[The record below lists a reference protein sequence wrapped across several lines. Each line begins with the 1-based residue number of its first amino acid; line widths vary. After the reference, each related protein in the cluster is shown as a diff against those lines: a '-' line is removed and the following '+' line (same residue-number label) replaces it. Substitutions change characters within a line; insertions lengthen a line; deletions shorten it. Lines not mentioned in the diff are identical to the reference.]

1 MEIRFTSLAPAERKI
16 EITEAELKHAQNV
29 VNRYFLHMLP
39 HIDWD
44 LRSLQYQPDKQALK
58 ELVEQ
63 YGVTPDHKPSIES
76 FYKAI
81 LQTEE

>member
-1 MEIRFTSLAPAERKI
+1 MEICFTSLAPTEQKI
-16 EITEAELKHAQNV
+16 KVTEAELKHAQNV

-44 LRSLQYQPDKQALK
+44 MRTLQYQPDKQALK
-58 ELVEQ
+58 ELAEQ

-81 LQTEE
+81 LQAE